1 MIAFIWQSD
10 WEDAGIAL
18 ARRLADAGHE
28 VTAFCRNGQKNSR
41 GAGQELPAGLRQAKS
56 LAAAI
61 KGATAVL
68 TLLSTPQEV
77 EDVYLGEGGI
87 FEKAA
92 SASLFIDLS
101 TSSPRLAKELH
112 ALAAVHDH
120 GFVEAP
126 LEGVVEALCGG
137 AAAADA
143 AGAAR
148 AADAARAAEDARAA
162 GAAEDDAGVADVA
175 PAAEDTAPAAPA
187 PFRILAAGESDN
199 LEKALPILRIL
210 SPRVVVTGLPGSG
223 MTLKL
228 ASQIAL
234 AGALMG
240 LVESIVFAG
249 LSGVD
254 KGRILE
260 VVNEGPAASAVARA
274 FGQRIIDEDFV
285 NGLDL
290 RLFFNEL
297 TCALDAADELDL
309 ALPGLETAHQLYDLL
324 VLVGG
329 ARLGI
334 HALALIYYDEERC
347 ARYGLNWELA
357 QRAMDVYER
366 ASEGYGDDYDYDY
379 GYDDDDEEC
388 DDPNCGHHHPHR
400 HHHDEDERPS
410 MGGFFSPN

>member
-1 MIAFIWQSD
+1 MIAFIWQGD
-10 WEDAGIAL
+10 WEDAGVTL
-18 ARRLADAGHE
+18 ARRLVDAGHE
-28 VTAFCRNGQKNSR
+28 VTVFCRSGQKNSR
-41 GAGQELPAGLRQAKS
+41 GAEQELPAGIRQAKS

-61 KGATAVL
+61 KGATTVL

-126 LEGVVEALCGG
+126 LEGVVEALCVG
-137 AAAADA
+137 AAAGEVVD
-143 AGAAR
+143 R
-148 AADAARAAEDARAA
+148 AAADRADDGRADDGRA
-162 GAAEDDAGVADVA
+162 DDGAPV
-175 PAAEDTAPAAPA
+175 PAL
-187 PFRILAAGESDN
+187 PFRILAAGEADN
-199 LEKALPILRIL
+199 LEKALPILRVL
-210 SPRVVVTGLPGSG
+210 SSQVVVTGLPGSG
-223 MTLKL
+223 MALKL
-228 ASQIAL
+228 ASQLAL

-240 LVESIVFAG
+240 LVESIVFAS

-254 KGRILE
+254 KERILE

-274 FGQRIIDEDFV
+274 FGQKIIDEDFV
-285 NGLDL
+285 SGLDL

-329 ARLGI
+329 AKLGI